1 MKKPRIAVENLAIE
15 LTRKCNLKCNH
26 CMRGNAENKE
36 ISDKIL
42 DRIFEGK
49 GGIRKL
55 TRDKFTRGDLITDG
69 TIMALTRVMN
79 GEIW

>member
-36 ISDKIL
+36 MSNETL
-42 DRIFEGK
+42 DRIFEEISTIGFK
-49 GGIRKL
+49 IFSVKL
-55 TRDKFTRGDLITDG
+55 LFANNLNLNSKPCEH
-69 TIMALTRVMN
+69 MKS
-79 GEIW
+79 